1 MTCSLE
7 NLVSISFFAS
17 EHIFFCENVCF
28 LDISHK
34 KKWINS
40 HNFHVIIFYLTYVY
54 HLIENIFRTV
64 SFSTLRT
71 IEKLFFVLS
80 YFKFYEM
87 NFFDWNLMPW
97 EAFIPKYLI
106 FSRATRKQISAWQ
119 LSENLTGWKF
129 VPLTRKIREN
139 LGINTSHGF
148 KFQ

>member
-1 MTCSLE
+1 MLTWK
-7 NLVSISFFAS
+7 FS
-17 EHIFFCENVCF
+17 EHIIFCKWAYLF
-28 LDISHK
+28 LWKCLLFRHK
-34 KKWINS
+34 PQKKWRNS

-129 VPLTRKIREN
+129 VPLSRKIREN